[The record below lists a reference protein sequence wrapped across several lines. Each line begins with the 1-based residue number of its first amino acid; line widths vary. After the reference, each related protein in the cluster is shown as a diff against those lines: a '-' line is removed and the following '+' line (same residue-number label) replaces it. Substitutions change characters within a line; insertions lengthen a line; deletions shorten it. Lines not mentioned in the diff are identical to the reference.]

1 MYWLSKEEHEQFFTN
16 AITSTYKKEFIKKKI
31 NIAGKQILKNIKI
44 LNRVETNGEKNAWRV
59 EESGLF
65 GVTMGAYDQAEM
77 CELVVYFTHYHWN
90 IMKQT

>member
-1 MYWLSKEEHEQFFTN
+1 MSDILIMESHQLYQEENQFGRQTN
-16 AITSTYKKEFIKKKI
+16 F
-31 NIAGKQILKNIKI
+31 KNIKI

>member
-1 MYWLSKEEHEQFFTN
+1 MSDILIMESHQLYQEENQFGRQTN
-16 AITSTYKKEFIKKKI
+16 F
-31 NIAGKQILKNIKI
+31 KNIKI

-77 CELVVYFTHYHWN
+77 CELVVYFMHYHWN